1 MTSPALTENVLR
13 RTARTWETWAQK
25 DPYFSILS
33 EPKAVR
39 GKWNLDEFFQTGL
52 EEIDLFFAHCKEV
65 RVELPKRGTALDFG
79 CGVGRLSRALA
90 TRFDSVI
97 GVDIS
102 PRMIELAKEHNPGS
116 RFQFVINQSTD
127 LKFVPNES
135 VDLVYSSIVLQHIPP
150 PAVKKYVC
158 ELYRVLR
165 PGGVMSIHMPN
176 TSAKPGNRP
185 KDIIRRLMGRRNYDR
200 LWAIAHGTTAI
211 VEMNFIQ
218 EAEMLELL
226 KQLGAT
232 VLRVEA
238 LFPNPFR
245 EHRRYIL
252 RK

>member
-1 MTSPALTENVLR
+1 VLTENILR
-13 RTARTWETWAQK
+13 RSARTWETWAQK

-39 GKWNLDEFFQTGL
+39 GKWNLDEFFQTGQD
-52 EEIDLFFAHCKEV
+52 EIDLFFAHCKEV
-65 RVELPKRGTALDFG
+65 SVELPAGGTALDFG
-79 CGVGRLSRALA
+79 CGVGRLSRGLA
-90 TRFDSVI
+90 ERFDSVI

-116 RFQFVINQSTD
+116 RFRFLLNQSSD
-127 LKFVPNES
+127 LTILADES
-135 VDLVYSSIVLQHIPP
+135 VDFIYSSIVLQHIPV

-165 PGGVMSIHMPN
+165 PGGVMSIHMPS
-176 TSAKPGNRP
+176 TEAKPGKRP
-185 KDIIRRLMGRRNYDR
+185 KDTIRWLMGRRNYDR

-238 LFPNPFR
+238 LLPNPFR
-245 EHRRYIL
+245 EHRRYIV